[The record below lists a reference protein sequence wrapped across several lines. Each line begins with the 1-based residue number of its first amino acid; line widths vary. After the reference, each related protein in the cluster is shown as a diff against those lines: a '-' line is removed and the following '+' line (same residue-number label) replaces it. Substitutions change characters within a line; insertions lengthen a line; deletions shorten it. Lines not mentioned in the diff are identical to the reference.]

1 MEFEEKTVS
10 SRPVFKGVI
19 VDLRVDHVRLP
30 NGRSA
35 KREVVSHPGGVCVV
49 PYHDDGTVTV
59 VRQFRYPFGQ
69 VITELPAGKLER
81 GEDPFAAM
89 RREQMEETGTA
100 CERYV
105 SLGVCYPTPAYDTER
120 IYLWAGRVSGR
131 GEQRLDDGELLEVE
145 PVSLWEAEQMV
156 LRNEISDA
164 KTQIGILKAAALVRQ
179 GGL

>member
-59 VRQFRYPFGQ
+59 VRQFRYPIGR

-81 GEDPFAAM
+81 GEDHRLAGI
-89 RREQMEETGTA
+89 RELEEETGLTA
-100 CERYV
+100 DSFEYMGGLLSSPGFSDEV
-105 SLGVCYPTPAYDTER
+105 LHL
-120 IYLWAGRVSGR
+120 YLARGLHQGPCRPDPDEFLELQRVPF
-131 GEQRLDDGELLEVE
+131 QELLEQAMDGR
-145 PVSLWEAEQMV
+145 LQ
-156 LRNEISDA
+156 DA
-164 KTQIGILKAAALVRQ
+164 KTVAGLLKTKVLL
-179 GGL
+179 GL

>member
-59 VRQFRYPFGQ
+59 VRQFRYPIGR

-81 GEDPFAAM
+81 GEDHRLAGI
-89 RREQMEETGTA
+89 RELEEETGLTA
-100 CERYV
+100 GEFTY
-105 SLGVCYPTPAYDTER
+105 LGGCSPPQAFPMRSSTSTWPGGSA
-120 IYLWAGRVSGR
+120 R
-131 GEQRLDDGELLEVE
+131 GSSTWTQTSSWTWLQCRLRWCLTW
-145 PVSLWEAEQMV
+145 S
-156 LRNEISDA
+156 
-164 KTQIGILKAAALVRQ
+164 
-179 GGL
+179 

>member
-59 VRQFRYPFGQ
+59 VRQFRYPFGR

-81 GEDPFAAM
+81 GGDHRLAGI
-89 RREQMEETGTA
+89 RELAEETGLTA
-100 CERYV
+100 DEFTY
-105 SLGVCYPTPAYDTER
+105 LGGMLSSPGFSDEVIH
-120 IYLWAGRVSGR
+120 IYLARGLHQGEQHPDPDEFLEYQRVPFQELLDQVMR
-131 GEQRLDDGELLEVE
+131 GELQDGKTVAGLLKTK
-145 PVSLWEAEQMV
+145 V
-156 LRNEISDA
+156 L
-164 KTQIGILKAAALVRQ
+164 L
-179 GGL
+179 GL

>member
-59 VRQFRYPFGQ
+59 VRQFRYPIGR

-81 GEDPFAAM
+81 GEDHRLAGI
-89 RREQMEETGTA
+89 RELEEETGLTA
-100 CERYV
+100 DSFEYMGGLLSSPGFSDEVLHLDLAKGLHQGPCRPDPDEF
-105 SLGVCYPTPAYDTER
+105 LE
-120 IYLWAGRVSGR
+120 LQRVPF
-131 GEQRLDDGELLEVE
+131 QELLEQAMDGR
-145 PVSLWEAEQMV
+145 LQ
-156 LRNEISDA
+156 DA
-164 KTQIGILKAAALVRQ
+164 KTVAGLLKTKVLL
-179 GGL
+179 GL

>member
-1 MEFEEKTVS
+1 M
-10 SRPVFKGVI
+10 
-19 VDLRVDHVRLP
+19 
-30 NGRSA
+30 
-35 KREVVSHPGGVCVV
+35 
-49 PYHDDGTVTV
+49 
-59 VRQFRYPFGQ
+59 
-69 VITELPAGKLER
+69 
-81 GEDPFAAM
+81 
-89 RREQMEETGTA
+89 
-100 CERYV
+100 